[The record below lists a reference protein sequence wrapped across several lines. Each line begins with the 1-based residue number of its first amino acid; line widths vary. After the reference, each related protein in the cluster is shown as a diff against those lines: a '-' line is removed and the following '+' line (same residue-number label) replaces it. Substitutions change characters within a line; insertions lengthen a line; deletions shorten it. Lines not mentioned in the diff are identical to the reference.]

1 MSILADIYMLC
12 FQLKKANQ
20 EITKKQGQYL
30 AFILYYS
37 KINRRAPAEA
47 DIQRYFR
54 VSPPTVHRMVL
65 TLEHAGLIERH
76 PGLAR
81 SIKIIIPPEE
91 IPDLE

>member
-1 MSILADIYMLC
+1 MPILADIYMLC